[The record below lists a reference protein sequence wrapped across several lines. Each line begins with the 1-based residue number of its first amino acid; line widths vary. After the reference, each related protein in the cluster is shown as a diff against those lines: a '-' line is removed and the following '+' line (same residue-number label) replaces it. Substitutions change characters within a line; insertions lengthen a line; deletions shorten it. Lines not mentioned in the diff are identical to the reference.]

1 MPENNPAQRAQEL
14 LNTLT
19 LEEKLYQISGQMIF
33 DVADDYEQKRNHKQG
48 NFRNPGHFMHFD
60 RPEPATPA
68 EVTARILS
76 RSVDTVEPPFGATL
90 YQAIPKGDKMGEIVE
105 KAVECGVT
113 RIVPVLTERC
123 VSRPDPKAMEGKRA
137 RWQKI
142 AESAA
147 KQSGRG
153 VIPEIA
159 PMCSFAQAVEELG
172 HADLPL
178 FCYEGEG
185 TRPLAQVLREQTPV
199 GKDVRFFI
207 GSEGGF
213 SQSEA
218 EAATAAGLCPIGL
231 GKRILRTE
239 TAAAFVLA
247 CLVYEAE
254 LG

>member
-1 MPENNPAQRAQEL
+1 MPRFFVPSAQITE
-14 LNTLT
+14 TELT
-19 LEEKLYQISGQMIF
+19 LLGTDAHHIARALRMAVGEHITVS
-33 DVADDYEQKRNHKQG
+33 D
-48 NFRNPGHFMHFD
+48 MHRGSLECELTRITD
-60 RPEPATPA
+60 T

-76 RSVDTVEPPFGATL
+76 RTVDTVEPPFGATL

-123 VSRPDPKAMEGKRA
+123 VSRPDGKALEGKRA

-159 PMCSFAQAVEELG
+159 PMFSFAQAVEEIKG
-172 HADLPL
+172 AALPL

-185 TRPLAQVLREQTPV
+185 TRPLAQVLRENQPS
-199 GKDVRFFI
+199 GKEVRFLI

-213 SQSEA
+213 STAEA
-218 EAATAAGLCPIGL
+218 EQAIAAGLIPVGL

-247 CLVYEAE
+247 CLVYETE

>member
-1 MPENNPAQRAQEL
+1 MPRFFVPSAQIGETEL
-14 LNTLT
+14 VLLGSDAHHIARSLRMAVGEHITVSDMHRGS
-19 LEEKLYQISGQMIF
+19 LECELVRIT
-33 DVADDYEQKRNHKQG
+33 D
-48 NFRNPGHFMHFD
+48 
-60 RPEPATPA
+60 A

-123 VSRPDPKAMEGKRA
+123 VSRPDQKAMEGKRA

-142 AESAA
+142 AEAAA

>member
-1 MPENNPAQRAQEL
+1 MPRFFVPSAQIGETELTILGTDAYHIARALRMAVGEHITVSDMHRASLECEL
-14 LNTLT
+14 TRIT
-19 LEEKLYQISGQMIF
+19 
-33 DVADDYEQKRNHKQG
+33 D
-48 NFRNPGHFMHFD
+48 
-60 RPEPATPA
+60 A

-76 RSVDTVEPPFGATL
+76 RSVDTVEPPFAATL

-123 VSRPDPKAMEGKRA
+123 VSRPDPKAMEGKRT

-159 PMCSFAQAVEELG
+159 PMCSFVQAVEELRC
-172 HADLPL
+172 ADLPL

-185 TRPLAQVLREQTPV
+185 TRPLAQVLHSTSPI

-213 SQSEA
+213 SQGEA
-218 EAATAAGLCPIGL
+218 EQAVGAGLYPIGL

-254 LG
+254 LN